1 MKIKLLHSVAGLALT
16 LGMGVAAAAPAP
28 SILGAA
34 PYQAMSSQHMASVTG
49 ECARRRCSGTRI
61 NITNTNTNTSTNNN
75 TNTST
80 STSTS
85 TSTACVA
92 LCASGDITL
101 VELPPLSPPL

>member
-1 MKIKLLHSVAGLALT
+1 MKSKLLHSVAGLALT

-49 ECARRRCSGTRI
+49 ECARRRCSGSGTRI
-61 NITNTNTNTSTNNN
+61 NVTNTN

-80 STSTS
+80 STSTA
-85 TSTACVA
+85 TNTNTNNNCVL
-92 LCASGDITL
+92 LCAGGDISVL
-101 VELPPLSPPL
+101 APLPPIPAT

>member
-61 NITNTNTNTSTNNN
+61 KITNTNTNTNTSTNTN
-75 TNTST
+75 TN
-80 STSTS
+80 TSTS